1 MLAQS
6 VNLVSVPEWAVYAKV
21 ADLERYIY
29 SELVASDV
37 LLQFS
42 AVTTRQGEG

>member
-37 LLQFS
+37 MIQYG
-42 AVTTRQGEG
+42 AATIRQGEG